1 MQAINRAKILLTGF
15 LLVLAIMFCGA
26 AALFAGAAEYGWTDT
41 DFYYYEGGYIATTST
56 GNSDYAVGGG
66 QRRGLAV
73 KQGITSGEI
82 SFTLRFPNGAL
93 SDIFFFGLH
102 NQRLTGGMT
111 SNNPPYHIFRIGA
124 GGGASMTHFGK
135 SGGVDYTSSIDST
148 VLGTAVRNKTVKV
161 RLLLSADGSMSVY
174 FDIEGSNDPL
184 EIAVFDKIYADK
196 EGQPLYFHMAFHVR
210 NSSFSTRISDLQIK
224 DGSGKIVFRD
234 DFTLL
239 KQDLDN
245 GTTENYLYDTSWKTD
260 MGTYYDL
267 VPGTLK
273 KHLTIQAPDLGI
285 LLTTETYDLGMNGD
299 YAPAVSGTGSLTVTI
314 RDPQGDIVQP
324 QSGTTYAFTAA
335 GEYTAEY
342 VYADTE
348 DPANTVQ
355 ASAKFTVSAPYLIL
369 PVIAEELAPSESAVD
384 LTPYAQ
390 NLNPGETLSVSVTK
404 RGASAQTI
412 TKDSENKYLFVFS
425 EAGYYTVSYSVSD
438 GTGQVYS
445 DELEVTV
452 RPAYTESYLTVKK
465 DAGPELTS
473 QLAYVDM
480 KFEGA
485 VTVEIEASFGNAGE
499 GVLNVGFFATNA
511 NTTFGSATAESVLR
525 LGASKSGLGYV
536 QGGTEKKT
544 ASIAELYDDGVS
556 DATLFY
562 SKTSFRL
569 ELGADGSLK
578 VYAKL
583 IEEEAF
589 YLGDSRTYSELS
601 ADYVL
606 LYTFDDWASAEFIE
620 QGFYFGFGFATAN
633 LVDDV
638 YIWRLSVANEDGA
651 ILFGD
656 NFTDF
661 ALGSGASNGSYY
673 IASSTL
679 RNAIGTRL
687 VRTEGS
693 EWLFPYIDTSA
704 VATVVYTGVEV
715 DLTARLVNADT
726 VACTV
731 VVTDAAGETVQ
742 AGQDG
747 KYSFDTQGR
756 YTVRYTAGDVGKKIY
771 LTVKNA
777 SDQPTVELDFSSAW
791 KQERIES
798 QNAAI
803 SEGELVL
810 NGSPEE
816 EAYFITKGNSE
827 IFILTVKFVAAEGEP
842 SIVFGK
848 TEEGR
853 YSFTLTEDG
862 VVFTDYE
869 GVTTLF
875 ESDRDFY
882 GALSEGKYVVC
893 RAEVMSGTANFSAVI
908 EGEPDEL
915 IESPVATVGS
925 VAFVGQ
931 VGISCGANM
940 TADDFRFVNL
950 TSVPNDN
957 TVTEVPPEEKD
968 EDKEDNEGEN
978 DPDDG
983 NGLPV
988 GAIVGIVI
996 AAVVVVG
1003 GGIVAA
1009 VIMIRKN
1016 KSSK

>member
-1 MQAINRAKILLTGF
+1 M
-15 LLVLAIMFCGA
+15 
-26 AALFAGAAEYGWTDT
+26 
-41 DFYYYEGGYIATTST
+41 
-56 GNSDYAVGGG
+56 
-66 QRRGLAV
+66 
-73 KQGITSGEI
+73 
-82 SFTLRFPNGAL
+82 
-93 SDIFFFGLH
+93 
-102 NQRLTGGMT
+102 
-111 SNNPPYHIFRIGA
+111 
-124 GGGASMTHFGK
+124 
-135 SGGVDYTSSIDST
+135 
-148 VLGTAVRNKTVKV
+148 
-161 RLLLSADGSMSVY
+161 
-174 FDIEGSNDPL
+174 
-184 EIAVFDKIYADK
+184 
-196 EGQPLYFHMAFHVR
+196 
-210 NSSFSTRISDLQIK
+210 
-224 DGSGKIVFRD
+224 
-234 DFTLL
+234 
-239 KQDLDN
+239 
-245 GTTENYLYDTSWKTD
+245 
-260 MGTYYDL
+260 
-267 VPGTLK
+267 
-273 KHLTIQAPDLGI
+273 
-285 LLTTETYDLGMNGD
+285 
-299 YAPAVSGTGSLTVTI
+299 
-314 RDPQGDIVQP
+314 
-324 QSGTTYAFTAA
+324 
-335 GEYTAEY
+335 
-342 VYADTE
+342 
-348 DPANTVQ
+348 
-355 ASAKFTVSAPYLIL
+355 
-369 PVIAEELAPSESAVD
+369 
-384 LTPYAQ
+384 
-390 NLNPGETLSVSVTK
+390 
-404 RGASAQTI
+404 
-412 TKDSENKYLFVFS
+412 
-425 EAGYYTVSYSVSD
+425 
-438 GTGQVYS
+438 
-445 DELEVTV
+445 
-452 RPAYTESYLTVKK
+452 
-465 DAGPELTS
+465 
-473 QLAYVDM
+473 
-480 KFEGA
+480 
-485 VTVEIEASFGNAGE
+485 
-499 GVLNVGFFATNA
+499 
-511 NTTFGSATAESVLR
+511 
-525 LGASKSGLGYV
+525 
-536 QGGTEKKT
+536 
-544 ASIAELYDDGVS
+544 
-556 DATLFY
+556 
-562 SKTSFRL
+562 
-569 ELGADGSLK
+569 
-578 VYAKL
+578 
-583 IEEEAF
+583 
-589 YLGDSRTYSELS
+589 
-601 ADYVL
+601 
-606 LYTFDDWASAEFIE
+606 
-620 QGFYFGFGFATAN
+620 
-633 LVDDV
+633 
-638 YIWRLSVANEDGA
+638 
-651 ILFGD
+651 
-656 NFTDF
+656 
-661 ALGSGASNGSYY
+661 
-673 IASSTL
+673 
-679 RNAIGTRL
+679 
-687 VRTEGS
+687 RTEGS

-704 VATVVYTGVEV
+704 VATVVYTGVDV